1 MLSLTAEDGE
11 IEVQSAATSNSLNLP
26 SDSVSWSTTEAA
38 KQLKGKRDFRRYIMR
53 VVLSLIQKHSSLKQ
67 TDSRSSSNFVEF
79 LQCGRILYEQCVS
92 KIQQIADYDLIST
105 AIALECFYELLKIL
119 LARYQTNV
127 TKYLADIGVNA
138 LGGVNGQL
146 KRLIEDYKK
155 LLEYSVESEE
165 DHMDGE
171 FEPTIRKITQIVVST
186 LALLPLHLSEG
197 HLEPVYVWCKTYAEK
212 KHMLNEV
219 AAKSFVSLLLQL
231 NRRCK
236 ARGQLIESMAKLLCR
251 DIGQL
256 DPDVSLTKVVEYKIV
271 SQKLRMPLFS
281 LLCSA
286 INTNLNEIFWM
297 VNWLRSE
304 HTSQVKSGVTIIDNT
319 DHWEELRSK
328 EQELCLYLSHTIRE
342 LAMVSGVSVPVGP
355 AVDTVLNTVAHLY
368 NLLSSVVKYF
378 IMRSSKDNPVFKLVK
393 LESVFFVTS
402 TIMAPRLND
411 LISLVTTKLKVLLEC
426 TKNRDFKIT
435 ADQVKNKTLSR
446 FTARALYSKSTAN
459 DLNGTFCKGGL

>member
-1 MLSLTAEDGE
+1 MDGLENMDCGVVQAEE
-11 IEVQSAATSNSLNLP
+11 
-26 SDSVSWSTTEAA
+26 
-38 KQLKGKRDFRRYIMR
+38 
-53 VVLSLIQKHSSLKQ
+53 
-67 TDSRSSSNFVEF
+67 
-79 LQCGRILYEQCVS
+79 ILYEQCVS

-393 LESVFFVTS
+393 
-402 TIMAPRLND
+402 
-411 LISLVTTKLKVLLEC
+411 
-426 TKNRDFKIT
+426 
-435 ADQVKNKTLSR
+435 
-446 FTARALYSKSTAN
+446 
-459 DLNGTFCKGGL
+459 